1 MGSWRLEESIWSKRF
16 ADESAALPQLHK
28 NLDMH
33 EES

>member
-1 MGSWRLEESIWSKRF
+1 MGNRRVEEIIRGKRF
-16 ADESAALPQLHK
+16 AYESAALPQLHK